1 MNIYQFS
8 KFVQNLLL
16 RVPQRSFASLSSA
29 APKISISELKIKGFT
44 IINLPSIAPTL
55 ASATS
60 AFTKLNQFR
69 YPCDN
74 YDKIINEKYQAAFN
88 SMYFLT
94 AACLHQVCSEFPLP
108 PPTTA
113 PFDKSNKSPFC
124 GSQTSK
130 DLPYSD
136 SFASIFNFNHGF
148 LNAHL
153 DRGLLTAVY
162 GCAEPLLTK
171 QHKPTVSLWCQHLS
185 TGEWVNLSEHTGDQD
200 IIIMV
205 GEQLEHW
212 TGGAFKAVKHACLV
226 DPTNADWLN
235 AKLPKDPDAPDR
247 GNRQSIA
254 LVLCAST

>member
-1 MNIYQFS
+1 MNIYRFS
-8 KFVQNLLL
+8 KFVQKSLL

-124 GSQTSK
+124 GSQTSNCQPYK
-130 DLPYSD
+130 HSSSPQPPTQYNCAPALQFNQPVGTLGRVPSLPMPPPQ
-136 SFASIFNFNHGF
+136 
-148 LNAHL
+148 LQC
-153 DRGLLTAVY
+153 TAPQHQLSSPSPPV
-162 GCAEPLLTK
+162 CARIRCTNPNTIAEATLIPDTKHRSPLRHEAT
-171 QHKPTVSLWCQHLS
+171 
-185 TGEWVNLSEHTGDQD
+185 TGECVIVSE
-200 IIIMV
+200 
-205 GEQLEHW
+205 
-212 TGGAFKAVKHACLV
+212 
-226 DPTNADWLN
+226 
-235 AKLPKDPDAPDR
+235 
-247 GNRQSIA
+247 
-254 LVLCAST
+254 